1 MDKEIFMK
9 KFLVCILIV
18 LSPAAF
24 AKEITVKVSGMVC
37 SMCAQGIQKKFSKI
51 PEVKEI
57 KVDLDTKIVS
67 IVTKDDLDV
76 QDAKIKELITEAGY
90 NVASIERK

>member
-1 MDKEIFMK
+1 MHK
-9 KFLVCILIV
+9 LVLVAFV
-18 LSPAAF
+18 LASPTVF
-24 AKEITVKVSGMVC
+24 AKDISVKVSGMVC
-37 SMCAQGIQKKFSKI
+37 SMCAQGIQKKFSKL

-57 KVDLDTKIVS
+57 KVDLDSKVVS